1 MKEYPTDAELE
12 FFIQQMEQQ
21 ELYAPKHMKE
31 QILEMAFPGQTMEVL
46 PESKSRA
53 GTVRLFTYRLKIAA
67 GMAAALMMLTLLPG
81 ILGSGRYAEE
91 RSWEEKADQRAK
103 EWEMEEQNRL
113 DVNYVL
119 NEGMRRADQK
129 INFWFGQLN
138 GSSINNLF
146 KTDNGGNNN
155 EN

>member
-1 MKEYPTDAELE
+1 MREYPTDEELE

-31 QILEMAFPGQTMEVL
+31 QILEKAFPGQTVEVL
-46 PESKSRA
+46 PKSGS
-53 GTVRLFTYRLKIAA
+53 GTGAVRLFTYRLKIAA
-67 GMAAALMMLTLLPG
+67 GMAAALVMLMLLPG
-81 ILGSGRYAEE
+81 ILGNGRYGED
-91 RSWEEKADQRAK
+91 RSWEERADQRVK
-103 EWEMEEQNRL
+103 EWEMEEQNKV

-129 INFWFGQLN
+129 INLWIGKVDNLSFG
-138 GSSINNLF
+138 NLL
-146 KTDNGGNNN
+146 KTDNGGNSN

>member
-1 MKEYPTDAELE
+1 MREYPTDEELE
-12 FFIQQMEQQ
+12 LFIQQMEQQ

-31 QILEMAFPGQTMEVL
+31 QILAQAFPRQTVEAL
-46 PESKSRA
+46 PKSGSGT

-81 ILGSGRYAEE
+81 ILGNGRYAED
-91 RSWEEKADQRAK
+91 RSWEEKADQRVK
-103 EWEMEEQNRL
+103 EWEMEEQNKV
-113 DVNYVL
+113 DVNYML

-129 INFWFGQLN
+129 INFWVGQMNDLQ
-138 GSSINNLF
+138 IENLF
-146 KTDNGGNNN
+146 KKDNGGNNN

>member
-1 MKEYPTDAELE
+1 
-12 FFIQQMEQQ
+12 
-21 ELYAPKHMKE
+21 
-31 QILEMAFPGQTMEVL
+31 
-46 PESKSRA
+46 
-53 GTVRLFTYRLKIAA
+53 
-67 GMAAALMMLTLLPG
+67 MMLTLLPG

>member
-1 MKEYPTDAELE
+1 MREYPTDEELE
-12 FFIQQMEQQ
+12 LFIQQMEQQ

-31 QILEMAFPGQTMEVL
+31 QILAQAFPKQTAKTL
-46 PESKSRA
+46 PESGSGT

-81 ILGSGRYAEE
+81 ILGSGRYAED
-91 RSWEEKADQRAK
+91 RSWEEKADQRVK
-103 EWEMEEQNRL
+103 EWEMEEQNKV
-113 DVNYVL
+113 DVNYML

-129 INFWFGQLN
+129 INFWFEQIK
-138 GSSINNLF
+138 GSPIENIF
-146 KTDNGGNNN
+146 KTDNGGSDN